1 MGIMDGVRDAG
12 PAAAAGAGA
21 PPLRLADDW
30 ERLAYLREV
39 CELLWPPSAEMTLY
53 GGAHGWPQLTGAVR
67 PRSLGGGADRPEGR
81 DFVLIPG
88 VRHPRLL
95 VPASPRAAAAALRHY
110 GQPRSWA
117 ARMGVAAFALG
128 LTSGLGGSVLG
139 VRVRLTAPP
148 EAESVES
155 YLKSV
160 ISPDIRVSIRLGPA
174 RANRKPVLQL
184 HTPTGEPAG
193 FVKIGFNA
201 LTRDLVRAESASL
214 ARLEQTGLDGISV
227 PRVIHHDQWRGLDVL
242 VLSALP
248 VWRRRRV
255 LTPPQLSAAMDTVAR
270 VGGLQQGP
278 PASDS
283 YLSQLRNRLE
293 AADPGPERA
302 ALLEALDTLAA
313 TGLCAGL
320 TFGAWHGD
328 WSPWNMASTRAG
340 LLVWDWERFACGV
353 PLGFDAL
360 HYWLQTE
367 VGPLHRDPL
376 AAANDCLDHAAGL
389 LASFGIN
396 AAQAR
401 LTAAL
406 YLADMAIRYLVDRQA
421 QAGAPLGAP
430 GTWLIPALVGEVA
443 QYRAQQNGKH

>member
-1 MGIMDGVRDAG
+1 MGIMDGVRDAR

-39 CELLWPPSAEMTLY
+39 CELLWPPTAEMTLY
-53 GGAHGWPQLTGAVR
+53 GGSHGWPQITGAVR
-67 PRSLGGGADRPEGR
+67 PRAQGGNGRAEGR

-95 VPASPRAAAAALRHY
+95 VPAAPRAAAAALRQY
-110 GQPRSWA
+110 GQPRSLP
-117 ARMGVAAFALG
+117 ARLGVAAFALG
-128 LTSGLGGSVLG
+128 LASGLGGTLLG
-139 VRVRLTAPP
+139 VRVRVTAPP
-148 EAESVES
+148 EAESIES

-160 ISPDIRVSIRLGPA
+160 FSPDIRVSIRLGPA

-184 HTPTGEPAG
+184 HTTAGEPAG
-193 FVKIGFNA
+193 FVKIGFNT
-201 LTRDLVRAESASL
+201 LTRELVRAEAASL
-214 ARLEQTGLDGISV
+214 TWLERTGLAGISV
-227 PRVIHHDQWRGLDVL
+227 PRVLHHDQWHGMDVL

-248 VWRRRRV
+248 VWRRRRT
-255 LTPPQLSAAMDTVAR
+255 LSAAQLAAAMDTVAR
-270 VGGLQQGP
+270 VGGLQQG
-278 PASDS
+278 ALAADA
-283 YLSQLRNRLE
+283 YLRQLRERLD
-293 AADPGPERA
+293 AADPGAERS
-302 ALLEALDTLAA
+302 ALLQALDTLGA
-313 TGLCAGL
+313 TGLTSGL

-328 WSPWNMASTRAG
+328 WSPWNMASTTGG
-340 LLVWDWERFACGV
+340 LLVWDWERFATGV

-360 HYWLQTE
+360 HHWLQTE
-367 VGPLHRDPL
+367 VGPQHRDPL
-376 AAANDCLDHAAGL
+376 AAATDCLEHAAGL
-389 LASFGIN
+389 VAPFGID

-406 YLADMAIRYLVDRQA
+406 YLTDVATRYLVDRQA

-443 QYRAQQNGKH
+443 QFRAQQNGKH

>member
-1 MGIMDGVRDAG
+1 MGIMDGVRDAR

-39 CELLWPPSAEMTLY
+39 CELLWPPTAEMTLY
-53 GGAHGWPQLTGAVR
+53 GGSHGWPQITGAVR
-67 PRSLGGGADRPEGR
+67 PRALGGNSRADGR

-95 VPASPRAAAAALRHY
+95 VPAAPRAAAAALRQY

-128 LTSGLGGSVLG
+128 LASGLGGTLLG
-139 VRVRLTAPP
+139 VRVRVTAPP
-148 EAESVES
+148 EAESIES

-160 ISPDIRVSIRLGPA
+160 LSPDIRVSIRLGPA

-184 HTPTGEPAG
+184 HTTSGKAAG

-201 LTRDLVRAESASL
+201 LTRDLVRAEAASL
-214 ARLEQTGLDGISV
+214 AWLESAGLDGISV
-227 PRVIHHDQWRGLDVL
+227 PRVIHHSQWHGMDVL
-242 VLSALP
+242 VLSGLP
-248 VWRRRRV
+248 VWQRRRG
-255 LTPPQLSAAMDTVAR
+255 LSAAQLSAAMETVAR
-270 VGGLQQGP
+270 VGGLQEGAL
-278 PASDS
+278 ASDA
-283 YLSQLRNRLE
+283 YLLQLRERLE
-293 AADPGPERA
+293 TADPGPERS
-302 ALLEALDTLAA
+302 ALLDALDAISA
-313 TGLCAGL
+313 TGLCTSL

-328 WSPWNMASTRAG
+328 WSPWNMASTTGG
-340 LLVWDWERFACGV
+340 LLVWDWERFASGV

-367 VGPLHRDPL
+367 VGPQHRDPL
-376 AAANDCLDHAAGL
+376 AAAIDCLEHAAAL
-389 LASFGIN
+389 LAPFGIEP
-396 AAQAR
+396 ARAR

-406 YLADMAIRYLVDRQA
+406 YLADVATRYLVDRQA
-421 QAGAPLGAP
+421 AAGAPLGAP
-430 GTWLIPALVGEVA
+430 GTWLIPALVGEMPRF
-443 QYRAQQNGKH
+443 RAQQNGKH

>member
-1 MGIMDGVRDAG
+1 MGIMDGVRDAR

-39 CELLWPPSAEMTLY
+39 CELLWPQTAEMTLY
-53 GGAHGWPQLTGAVR
+53 GGAHGWPQISGAR
-67 PRSLGGGADRPEGR
+67 PRAMGGNGRPQSR

-95 VPASPRAAAAALRHY
+95 VPAAPRAAAAALRQY
-110 GQPRSWA
+110 GQPRSWP

-128 LTSGLGGSVLG
+128 LASGLGGTLLG
-139 VRVRLTAPP
+139 VRVRVTAPP
-148 EAESVES
+148 EAESIES

-184 HTPTGEPAG
+184 HTTTGEPAG

-214 ARLEQTGLDGISV
+214 TWLERARLAGISV
-227 PRVIHHDQWRGLDVL
+227 PRVLHHDRWHGMDVL
-242 VLSALP
+242 VLTSLP
-248 VWRRRRV
+248 VWRRRRS
-255 LTPPQLSAAMDTVAR
+255 LTPAQLAAAMDTVAR
-270 VGGLQQGP
+270 VGGLQPG
-278 PASDS
+278 AVAGEA
-283 YLSQLRNRLE
+283 YLRQLGERLA
-293 AADPGPERA
+293 AADPGPERS
-302 ALLEALDTLAA
+302 ALLQALDTIAA
-313 TGLCAGL
+313 TGLTAGL
-320 TFGAWHGD
+320 TFAAWHGD
-328 WSPWNMASTRAG
+328 WSPWNMASTTGG
-340 LLVWDWERFACGV
+340 LLVWDWERFAPGV

-360 HYWLQTE
+360 HYWLQSE
-367 VGPLHRDPL
+367 VVPQHRDPL
-376 AAANDCLDHAAGL
+376 AAATDCVAHAPGL
-389 LASFGIN
+389 LAAFGIDG
-396 AAQAR
+396 AQAR

-406 YLADMAIRYLVDRQA
+406 YLADVATRYLVDRQA

-430 GTWLIPALVGEVA
+430 GTWLIPALVAEVA
-443 QYRAQQNGKH
+443 QFRAQQNGRH

>member
-39 CELLWPPSAEMTLY
+39 CELLWPPTAEMTLY
-53 GGAHGWPQLTGAVR
+53 GGPHGWPQLTGAVR
-67 PRSLGGGADRPEGR
+67 PRSQGNGRAAGR

-95 VPASPRAAAAALRHY
+95 VPAAPRAAAAALRQY
-110 GQPRSWA
+110 GQPRSLP
-117 ARMGVAAFALG
+117 ARLGVAAFALG
-128 LTSGLGGSVLG
+128 LASGLGGTLLG
-139 VRVRLTAPP
+139 VRVRVTAPP
-148 EAESVES
+148 EAESIES

-160 ISPDIRVSIRLGPA
+160 FSPDIRVSIRLGPA

-184 HTPTGEPAG
+184 HSTAGEPAG

-201 LTRDLVRAESASL
+201 LTRELVRAEAASL
-214 ARLEQTGLDGISV
+214 AWLEPTGLAGISV
-227 PRVIHHDQWRGLDVL
+227 PRVLHHDQWHGMDVL

-248 VWRRRRV
+248 VWQRRRA
-255 LTPPQLSAAMDTVAR
+255 LSAAQLAAAMDTVAR
-270 VGGLQQGP
+270 VGGLQQGTI
-278 PASDS
+278 AADA
-283 YLSQLRNRLE
+283 YLRQLRERLDT
-293 AADPGPERA
+293 ADPGAERS
-302 ALLEALDTLAA
+302 ALLQALDTLDA
-313 TGLCAGL
+313 TGLTGGL

-328 WSPWNMASTRAG
+328 WSPWNMASTSRG
-340 LLVWDWERFACGV
+340 LLVWDWERFATGA

-360 HYWLQTE
+360 HYWLQSE
-367 VGPLHRDPL
+367 VGPQHRDPL
-376 AAANDCLDHAAGL
+376 AAATDCLAHAAGL
-389 LASFGIN
+389 LAPFGID

-406 YLADMAIRYLVDRQA
+406 YLADVATRYLVDRQA

-430 GTWLIPALVGEVA
+430 GTWLIPALAGEVA
-443 QYRAQQNGKH
+443 QFRAQQNGKH